1 MDRLT
6 MDSIAA
12 VNAGM
17 TYGKWKALH
26 PHTEVENEVLDADV
40 KLCEI
45 CGEPILKRNGGSGG
59 QRRKYCSIECSAEA
73 NVIKNREFKR
83 RQRERMMENGKI

>member
-12 VNAGM
+12 QKAGM

-26 PHTEVENEVLDADV
+26 PYTSGDYVLTENVRI
-40 KLCEI
+40 CEI
-45 CGEPILKRNGGSGG
+45 CGKPIAKRSGTG
-59 QRRKYCSIECSAEA
+59 KGRKKYCSIECAAEA
-73 NVIKNREFKR
+73 NVIKNREFYR
-83 RQRERMMENGKI
+83 RRKERLMENGKI

>member
-6 MDSIAA
+6 QDSIAA
-12 VNAGM
+12 QRAGM

-26 PHTEVENEVLDADV
+26 PHTEVIEVLDKDA

-45 CGEPILKRNGGSGG
+45 CGRPILKRNGGSGG
-59 QRRKYCSIECSAEA
+59 QRRKYCSIECSIEGG
-73 NVIKNREFKR
+73 VIRNREFKR
-83 RQRERMMENGKI
+83 RQRERMIANGKI